1 MSAAPGPAGGPS
13 LPGIDSTTV
22 ATQIQ
27 ESLKR
32 GWKWL
37 MFSGI
42 LALIGGVVAIMVP
55 AVASVAVGLFIGW
68 MLLFGGVFLLVGAIS
83 ARGTGSH
90 SLLRGFYAVLCVVAG
105 IYLLVAP
112 LHGTFTLTVILA
124 AWFFAIGIVR
134 VVGWFSARGTPG
146 AGMVGINGALSLIL
160 GLLIAVNLPSSA
172 DWAIGLLVGVDFLF
186 YGFAA
191 VMAASAG
198 RRLAKGGGGPPAA

>member
-1 MSAAPGPAGGPS
+1 MSGAAGPAGESPVGV
-13 LPGIDSTTV
+13 DSGV
-22 ATQIQ
+22 IGRQIQ

-37 MFSGI
+37 MFSGV
-42 LALIGGVVAIMVP
+42 LAIVGGFVAIAVP
-55 AVASVAVGLFIGW
+55 AIASVAVGIFIGW
-68 MLLFGGVFLLVGAIS
+68 MLVFAGFFMLFGAIS

-90 SLLRGFYAVLCVVAG
+90 SVARGLWAVLCLIAG

-134 VVGWFSARGTPG
+134 LLAWFRVRGTPG
-146 AGMVGINGALSLIL
+146 AGMVGVNGALSLIL
-160 GLLIAVNLPSSA
+160 GLLIAVSLPSSA

-191 VMAASAG
+191 IMAASAG
-198 RRLAKGGGGPPAA
+198 RQLAKGNGPPPAA